1 MNILILGSTGF
12 IGKNILEYLIERGYN
27 VYAPNHKLMD
37 VLDEKGVIDVLKNG
51 QYDVVI
57 NALDRNGKEN
67 SYFENRLRM
76 FQNLAI
82 HSDLYGKMIYFGS
95 GAEYGRELPEC
106 NIEEN
111 QG

>member
-57 NALDRNGKEN
+57 NALDRNGK
-67 SYFENRLRM
+67 S
-76 FQNLAI
+76 
-82 HSDLYGKMIYFGS
+82 S
-95 GAEYGRELPEC
+95 
-106 NIEEN
+106 
-111 QG
+111 